1 MYISFLE
8 NRLKKLNEKDKK
20 PYDFERP
27 VWVNDFLK
35 DIDLII
41 DEWNSYR
48 LKSNFGTPIDEL
60 SDVQKHL
67 NTDKKWKSV
76 LLYVYSYFNKKEIE
90 SFPKLKKL
98 VQKHQHSLNL
108 VLFSTTEAGKH
119 ILPHRGSNFGVLRLQ
134 IGIDIKYPNDCC
146 LRVEDKKV
154 FLKEK
159 EVFIFDDTFTHE
171 IANNSQSYR
180 TVLIIDYFRPYPW
193 IYDKINR
200 FLVKKKANSGY
211 VQSVVK
217 KINEPC

>member
-20 PYDFERP
+20 PYDFECP

-41 DEWNSYR
+41 GEWNAYR
-48 LKSNFGTPIDEL
+48 LKNRFGMAIDEL
-60 SDVQKHL
+60 SENQKHL
-67 NTDKKWKSV
+67 NPDKKWRSI
-76 LLYVYSYFNKKEIE
+76 LLYGYSYVNHKEIDE
-90 SFPKLKKL
+90 FPVLKKL
-98 VQKHQHSLNL
+98 IKKHQRSLNM

-119 ILPHRGSNFGVLRLQ
+119 ILPHRGYNYGVLRLQ
-134 IGIDIKYPNDCC
+134 IGIDIEHPNDCC
-146 LRVEDKKV
+146 LRIEDKEV

-159 EVFIFDDTFTHE
+159 ETFIFDDTVSHE
-171 IANNSQSYR
+171 MSNSSQSHR
-180 TVLIIDYFRPYPW
+180 TVLLVDYFRPYPW

-200 FLVKKKANSGY
+200 YLIKKKAKSVY

>member
-1 MYISFLE
+1 MYVSFLE

-20 PYDFERP
+20 PYNFECP

-41 DEWNSYR
+41 DEWNSYSLR
-48 LKSNFGTPIDEL
+48 SNFGTPIDEL
-60 SDVQKHL
+60 SEIQKHL
-67 NTDKKWKSV
+67 NTDKKWRSV
-76 LLYVYSYFNKKEIE
+76 LLYVYSYFNNQEID
-90 SFPKLKKL
+90 SFSSLKKL
-98 VQKHQHSLNL
+98 IQKHQHSLNL

-119 ILPHRGSNFGVLRLQ
+119 ILPHRGSNYGVLRLQ

-146 LRVEDKKV
+146 LRVEDKEV

-171 IANNSQSYR
+171 IANNSQSHR
-180 TVLIIDYFRPYPW
+180 TVLIIDYFKPYPW
-193 IYDKINR
+193 IYDKVNR
-200 FLVKKKANSGY
+200 YLVKKKANTGY

-217 KINEPC
+217 KMNEIC